1 MSLPSVAGGSSVPH
15 AVAAGTQPKQYS
27 LEQNY
32 PNPFN
37 PTTQIAFNLID
48 KGYVTVKVFNIL
60 GQEVATL
67 ANHEEMAAGSQEVTF
82 NASDFASGAYFYRI
96 IVNDEAGA
104 MKFQAVK
111 KMMLVK

>member
-1 MSLPSVAGGSSVPH
+1 M
-15 AVAAGTQPKQYS
+15 
-27 LEQNY
+27 
-32 PNPFN
+32 
-37 PTTQIAFNLID
+37 
-48 KGYVTVKVFNIL
+48 L